1 MNKKIKVLSF
11 ERWTTEINILVK
23 FRLSD
28 INAINKLYIAKY
40 SYLNKMVTQNELLEI
55 NSNKEL

>member
-11 ERWTTEINILVK
+11 ERFTTEINILLK
-23 FRLSD
+23 LRLSGF
-28 INAINKLYIAKY
+28 NAINKLYISKY
-40 SYLNKMVTQNELLEI
+40 SYLSKITQEELLEI